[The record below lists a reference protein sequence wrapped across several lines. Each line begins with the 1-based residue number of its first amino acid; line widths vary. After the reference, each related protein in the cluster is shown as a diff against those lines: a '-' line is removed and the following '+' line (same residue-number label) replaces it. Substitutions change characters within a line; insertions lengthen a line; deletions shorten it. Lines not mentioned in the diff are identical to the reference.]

1 MLSAI
6 WLRAQGVVF
15 MGLAIL
21 AVLLGAY
28 TMGGRAARRSAETD
42 QLLAEKKIRERADE
56 IDRKLAE
63 MDSDRV
69 LADSRRW
76 VRRGSKK

>member
-42 QLLAEKKIRERADE
+42 QLLAEKKIREKADE
-56 IDRKLAE
+56 IDRELAE